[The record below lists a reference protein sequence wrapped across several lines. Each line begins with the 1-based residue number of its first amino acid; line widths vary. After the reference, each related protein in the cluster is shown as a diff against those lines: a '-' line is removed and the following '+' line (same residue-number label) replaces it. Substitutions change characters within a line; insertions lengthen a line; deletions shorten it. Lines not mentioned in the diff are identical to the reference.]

1 MLDSV
6 ILLLFKVFQSWF
18 LPDFFLED
26 GSVWSFGYNVHGE
39 LGIGHKNATL
49 EPQKLNLEPIQSIS
63 VGYYP
68 SIALS
73 SNTD

>member
-1 MLDSV
+1 LSDIFS
-6 ILLLFKVFQSWF
+6 
-18 LPDFFLED
+18 ED
-26 GSVWSFGYNVHGE
+26 GSVWSFGNNVNGQ

-63 VGYYP
+63 VGYHH

-73 SNTD
+73 SNKLIS